1 MMQAPTRQVYA
12 VFIRATP
19 QQVWDGITKPEFIAQ
34 YFYGSK
40 TETSGKAGARIR
52 SFAPD
57 GKTVWRDDEIIES
70 DPPRRLVYSWR
81 SLYDEKLAKEPR
93 SRVTWEIESQ
103 PDGVTKLTVTHDQ
116 LDSSPRTAA
125 NVSGGWI
132 FIISG
137 LKTLLETGQ
146 PLSPRSSGQLR

>member
-1 MMQAPTRQVYA
+1 MMQALTRQVYS

-34 YFYGSK
+34 YFFGSK

-52 SFAPD
+52 SYAPD

-81 SLYDEKLAKEPR
+81 SLYDEELAKELR

-103 PDGVTKLTVTHDQ
+103 PDGVTRLTVTHDQ
-116 LDSSPRTAA
+116 LESSPKTAA
-125 NVSGGWI
+125 NVSGGWM

-146 PLSPRSSGQLR
+146 PLSPRSAGRQS